1 MLDVRRL
8 RVLQAVAEQGSFSAA
23 ADALSFTQSA
33 VSQQIAALERE
44 AGTTLIQRGPGGTR
58 LTDAGR
64 ALVAH
69 AEAVLARLADAERE
83 LAAIAGLRGGRIKLA
98 TFPSAGA
105 TLVTEAVSLFRQR
118 YPEVEL
124 GLTEGEPEET
134 VPALRRGE
142 SDLAVVFHYSQGG
155 QAGQLLE
162 GLDCIHLLDDPVY
175 LVLPADHRLARRK
188 AIRLEELA
196 EEAWIG
202 GCRGGVCHD
211 MLVDWCVEAGF
222 QPNIALTSDD
232 HNVQLGLVASGVGV
246 TLLPDLALR
255 LPHPGVEVRA
265 VAGSR
270 PMRKIFAAVSLNTY
284 RSPATDAM
292 IEILKKV
299 SARFGRRAEPVAAK

>member
-44 AGTTLIQRGPGGTR
+44 AGTTLVQRGPGGTR

-83 LAAIAGLRGGRIKLA
+83 LAAIAGLRGGRIRLA
-98 TFPSAGA
+98 SFPSAGA
-105 TLVTEAVSLFRQR
+105 SLVPEAISLFGQR

-124 GLTEGEPEET
+124 SLTEGEPEDT

-142 SDLAVVFHYSQGG
+142 SDLAVVFDYSDG
-155 QAGQLLE
+155 AKRSELLE
-162 GLDCIHLLDDPVY
+162 GLNCIHLLDDPVY
-175 LVLPADHRLARRK
+175 VVLPANHRLARRK

-196 EEAWIG
+196 GEPWVG
-202 GCRGGVCHD
+202 GCCGGVCHD
-211 MLVDWCVEAGF
+211 MLLDWCAGAGF
-222 QPNIALTSDD
+222 RPNVSLETDD
-232 HNVQLGLVASGVGV
+232 HNVQIGLVAGGVGV

-255 LPHPGVEVRA
+255 TAHPGVEVRA

-270 PMRKIFAAVSLNTY
+270 PMRKIFAAVPSDAY

-292 IEILKKV
+292 IEILEKV
-299 SARFGRRAEPVAAK
+299 SARFGRRPQPVAAK